1 MPLIFQQDINEF
13 AKIGIWELKEVE
25 FFFSAIEMIN
35 NIAHPSKRLQ
45 HLAGRNLLK
54 ELYPD
59 FPIQD
64 IAISLSGKP
73 ILIDGSYYFSISHTN
88 EYVAAIVSKHE
99 NVGIDIEKFSP
110 KIMRVLKRVLS
121 NSELILI
128 NKQNWAE
135 TYQAEILMWCI
146 KEAVYKWLGEKNI
159 SFQKNINVVEID
171 NINKR
176 AIVEV
181 KKSNNIKVL
190 INYMFYD
197 VYCLV
202 WVIM

>member
-1 MPLIFQQDINEF
+1 LGVKRTGN
-13 AKIGIWELKEVE
+13 
-25 FFFSAIEMIN
+25 FFSGIEIRN

-45 HLAGRNLLK
+45 YLAGRNLLK

-73 ILIDGSYYFSISHTN
+73 ILIDGLYYFSISHTN

-99 NVGIDIEKFSP
+99 NVGIDIEKISP
-110 KIMRVLKRVLS
+110 KIMGVLKRVLS
-121 NSELILI
+121 NSELNLI
-128 NKQNWAE
+128 NKQNWAA
-135 TYQAEILMWCI
+135 TYQAEILMLCI

-159 SFQKNINVVEID
+159 SFQKDINVVEID
-171 NINKR
+171 NINKS

-181 KKSNNIKVL
+181 KKSNNIKVM
-190 INYMFYD
+190 INYILYD
-197 VYCLV
+197 LYCLV
-202 WVIM
+202 WIMM